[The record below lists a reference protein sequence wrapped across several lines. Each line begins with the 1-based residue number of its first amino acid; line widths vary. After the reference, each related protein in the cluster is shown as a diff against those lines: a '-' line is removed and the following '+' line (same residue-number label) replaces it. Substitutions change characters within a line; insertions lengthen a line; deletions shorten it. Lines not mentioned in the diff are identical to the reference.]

1 MMWLRWDCAVL
12 KLMLR
17 VLPTVDGQVKDFD
30 GVNACDKVVV
40 RYTEA
45 LALRMISQ

>member
-1 MMWLRWDCAVL
+1 MLLTGPDGEQI
-12 KLMLR
+12 KLS
-17 VLPTVDGQVKDFD
+17 VDDQVKDFD
-30 GVNACDKVVV
+30 GVNAGDKVVV